1 MIYRMNAEVRIVSEH
16 ERTDIERR
24 ARLGGYPIAVE
35 VHEGIERLKRKLLV
49 KLGQAEALRR
59 IVHSAYVLDGAEHL
73 DLPVGSAVRLEP
85 FEYLGSVVEHGA
97 CGIEAEISVGYDARI
112 VPAVLLIIVH
122 DKHMIA
128 ENMSEAEILL
138 IRLFLRRLSFRDSYI
153 HDKILTFR

>member
-1 MIYRMNAEVRIVSEH
+1 M
-16 ERTDIERR
+16 
-24 ARLGGYPIAVE
+24 
-35 VHEGIERLKRKLLV
+35 
-49 KLGQAEALRR
+49 
-59 IVHSAYVLDGAEHL
+59 